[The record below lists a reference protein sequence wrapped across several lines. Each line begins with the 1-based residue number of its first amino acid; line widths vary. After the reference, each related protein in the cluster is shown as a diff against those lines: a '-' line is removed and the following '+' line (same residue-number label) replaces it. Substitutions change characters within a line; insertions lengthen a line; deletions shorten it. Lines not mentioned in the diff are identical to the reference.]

1 MASANNAPPPDWTLI
16 HKAKIKD
23 LESGEFNSLDPFQTT
38 LGIFQ
43 RVFLLIP
50 LNLSYPYILEPMN
63 FLLNI
68 RGPGGHVVRKTTNS
82 P

>member
-50 LNLSYPYILEPMN
+50 LTIVVLVVYIFHMLLEIYI
-63 FLLNI
+63 F
-68 RGPGGHVVRKTTNS
+68 
-82 P
+82 

>member
-1 MASANNAPPPDWTLI
+1 MASANNAPPQDWTLI

-50 LNLSYPYILEPMN
+50 LTIVVLVVYIFHMLLEIYI
-63 FLLNI
+63 F
-68 RGPGGHVVRKTTNS
+68 
-82 P
+82 